1 MLGSYRVSI
10 TITVVASI
18 GVLASTFYALRLVQR
33 AFQGPNT
40 HASKVPDLNPR
51 EALMMAVLIV
61 GLLGLGLYPQ
71 PVLNASA
78 KALDN
83 SQVQLPMAS
92 LRR

>member
-1 MLGSYRVSI
+1 M
-10 TITVVASI
+10 
-18 GVLASTFYALRLVQR
+18 
-33 AFQGPNT
+33 
-40 HASKVPDLNPR
+40 
-51 EALMMAVLIV
+51 IV

-71 PVLNASA
+71 PVLNSSA